1 MEKLAAMKLLRH
13 SRPELHQA
21 AGAQTRRSA
30 LTLITLLLFLCW
42 PSGLPYPRFG
52 LAGAGTLNAH
62 PAAPLEEMPSPWGES
77 VREELVRLQS
87 QFGLTLVTVEGNAVE
102 FVDFSGHSLRQ
113 LRRFPGAGWISRDG
127 SEVATRTTTQ
137 LGTNWHLAILR
148 PDGSGLREYP
158 AVVAPTE
165 FCWSFDGTK
174 LAFRATIYAPTRH
187 EPERMWIFDVNS
199 GTTRDP
205 GVVGHLTSQCWSPDG
220 KQIVFT
226 DANVS
231 FVKNSSVRVLDLAG
245 HTSRAVAKGINATWS
260 PDGNWIAFYDQD
272 TDTFYSIRPT
282 GGDTKKLFKKWNAT
296 SGLLWSP
303 DCRIVAFV
311 SQAGLFE
318 GQLPII
324 DVELYWLRARRLADG
339 SETRLVGSF
348 EQPAYQW
355 LSSPEFIPK

>member
-1 MEKLAAMKLLRH
+1 MNPPRYSGAG
-13 SRPELHQA
+13 LHEP
-21 AGAQTRRSA
+21 AGRR
-30 LTLITLLLFLCW
+30 TGRRVPTLLALIVLLYW
-42 PSGLPYPRFG
+42 TSEPPHPKAVLARAYGLD
-52 LAGAGTLNAH
+52 AH
-62 PAAPLEEMPSPWGES
+62 PTASLAPTPPLWGES
-77 VREELVRLQS
+77 VRDELVRLQR

-102 FVDFSGHSLRQ
+102 FVDFPGHSLRQ
-113 LRRFPGAGWISRDG
+113 LMRFPGAGWISRDG

-137 LGTNWHLAILR
+137 PGTNWHLAILR

-174 LAFRATIYAPTRH
+174 LAFRATIYAATRH

-220 KQIVFT
+220 KQIVYT

-231 FVKNSSVRVLDLAG
+231 FVKNSSVRVLDVAA

-260 PDGNWIAFYDQD
+260 PDGNRIAFYDQG

-318 GQLPII
+318 GQLPTI
-324 DVELYWLRARRLADG
+324 DVEVYLLRARRLADG

-348 EQPAYQW
+348 EQPRYQW
-355 LSSPEFIPK
+355 LSGPEFIPK